1 MKLKALTATVLAA
14 ALLSACGSSAASSAA
29 PAADTSSETAAS
41 ADNSGDLLAQIQQ
54 RDEIVFGTEGTWS
67 PWTYHD
73 ENDQLVGFDIE
84 VAQKVAEK
92 LGVKATF
99 VEGEWDGLL
108 AGVDG
113 GRYDSMANGVEIT
126 EERAQKYD
134 FSDPYCYIRTAIIVK
149 SDDDSINS
157 FEDLNGKTTANT
169 ISSTYATLAESYGA
183 KTTGVDDLNQT
194 IELLLNGR
202 VDATLNAE
210 VTYFDYLKEHPDANI
225 KIAALTNDASQ
236 VAFPVRKGDETAT
249 LREALNQAINELRED
264 GTIAEI
270 SEKYFGTDLSQA
282 PSAN

>member
-1 MKLKALTATVLAA
+1 MKLKAITAALLAA
-14 ALLSACGSSAASSAA
+14 AMLTACGGSAASSAS
-29 PAADTSSETAAS
+29 AAEQT
-41 ADNSGDLLAQIQQ
+41 GDLLDQI
-54 RDEIVFGTEGTWS
+54 RARGEIIIATEGTWS
-67 PWTYHD
+67 PWTFHD
-73 ENDQLVGFDIE
+73 EKDQLVGFDIE
-84 VAQKVAEK
+84 VAQQVADK